1 MAGFLGPPLLADIV
15 EVQLPCPACAGDAGH
30 GTFAMP
36 AEQLAGEK
44 IVTIDAVTP
53 LWIFLR
59 GNRLLDL
66 EVEFIADDPRDAAL
80 NADIAVDI
88 NAAVSLVGKDLLKAR
103 PPPWAPVR
111 GCNASVN

>member
-1 MAGFLGPPLLADIV
+1 
-15 EVQLPCPACAGDAGH
+15 
-30 GTFAMP
+30 MP

-80 NADIAVDI
+80 FADIAVDI
-88 NAAVSLVGKDLLKAR
+88 DAAIPFVGKDLLKAR
-103 PPPWAPVR
+103 PPPRATVR
-111 GCNASVN
+111 GCNASGI

>member
-1 MAGFLGPPLLADIV
+1 
-15 EVQLPCPACAGDAGH
+15 
-30 GTFAMP
+30 MP

-80 NADIAVDI
+80 FADIAVDI
-88 NAAVSLVGKDLLKAR
+88 DAAIPFVGKDLLKAR
-103 PPPWAPVR
+103 PPPRATVL
-111 GCNASVN
+111 GLDSTGI